1 MDLGIAGKVAL
12 VMGGSKGVGRAT
24 AGLLAQEG
32 CKVAVVARDEKAVEK
47 AVLEITDRGGQATG
61 IAADMTHEE
70 SVAAAVADVR
80 STFGPPDIAIYNG
93 VTPAAGGFDD
103 VSENDFLNSYR
114 MTVLGFAALVR
125 SVAPSMKEKGW
136 GRIVTVG
143 SRSVK
148 QPLRSDELP
157 YVLAN
162 TTRVAAVGLSK
173 TLANELGPF
182 GITVNTIGTG
192 RIATESYE
200 GWNAEHSRSLGTEK
214 DEFLDDKVRRIPLR
228 RFGRPEEMAALI
240 AFLCSQGGGFVTGE
254 TINCDGGRN
263 EALF

>member
-12 VMGGSKGVGRAT
+12 VMGGSKGVGRAA
-24 AGLLAQEG
+24 AGLLAAEG
-32 CKVAVVARDEKAVEK
+32 CKVAVIARDGMAVEK
-47 AVLEITDRGGQATG
+47 AVLEITERGGEATG
-61 IAADMTHEE
+61 IAADMTHED
-70 SVAAAVADVR
+70 SVADAVDRVR
-80 STFGPPDIAIYNG
+80 RAFGSPDIAIYNG
-93 VTPAAGGFDD
+93 VTPRAGGFDD
-103 VSENDFLNSYR
+103 VAERDFVESYR

-125 SVAPSMKEKGW
+125 SVAPAMKEKRW

-143 SRSVK
+143 SRTVK
-148 QPLRSDELP
+148 QPLRRDELP

-173 TLANELGPF
+173 TLADELGPF

-192 RIATESYE
+192 RIATESYDS
-200 GWNAEHSRSLGTEK
+200 WTTEHSRAVGSAA
-214 DEFLDDKVRRIPLR
+214 DDFLDDKLRRIPLR